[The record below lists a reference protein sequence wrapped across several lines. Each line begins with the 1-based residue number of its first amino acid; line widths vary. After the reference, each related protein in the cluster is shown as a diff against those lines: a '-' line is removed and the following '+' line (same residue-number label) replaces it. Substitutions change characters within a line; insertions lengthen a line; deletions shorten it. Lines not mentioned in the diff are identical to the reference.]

1 MKKINTLTLALVAL
15 FSLNLMANNG
25 GISSLTANFTTGDP
39 AIQSINALSFGPEGI
54 LFVGDSK
61 NAEVI
66 AIDTKDN
73 TTAAAPKEIKMNKV
87 DAKIAALL
95 GTTVDQ
101 ITIQDMA
108 INPTSKMIYFA
119 VHHTNGTPV
128 LLKTDGVEF
137 THVPLTA
144 VSHSKIGLTEPIAAD
159 AKDKRGRNLRVWA
172 ISDLNYYNGKVMV
185 SGLSNEEFAS
195 TFRSIPFPFKDE
207 QTHTTLEI
215 YHAAHGKYETHA
227 PIKTF
232 LPFAL
237 EGVDHLIAS
246 YTCTPLVV
254 FPMDQLKQGQHSTG
268 RTVAELGNWNT
279 PLDIIAMEKDGE
291 SYLLMANS
299 ARAVMKIKASEVAN
313 NDYYLTDKVEER
325 SGTAGANFINLP
337 FVNVQQ
343 LDKLSD
349 SQFLMLQRK
358 SNGDLDLVTQSSRW
372 L

>member
-1 MKKINTLTLALVAL
+1 MKKINTLILTLVLLV
-15 FSLNLMANNG
+15 SINLTANTNDP
-25 GISSLTANFTTGDP
+25 SALTANFIIGNP
-39 AIQSINALSFGPEGI
+39 EVQSINALSFGPEGI
-54 LFVGDSK
+54 LFIGDSK
-61 NAEVI
+61 GAVVT

-73 TTAAAPKEIKMNKV
+73 TSAAAPKEIKMEQV
-87 DAKIAALL
+87 DETIAAML
-95 GTTVDQ
+95 GTTSDQ

-108 INPTSKMIYFA
+108 INPVSKMIYFA
-119 VHHTNGTPV
+119 VHHSNGTPV
-128 LLKTDGVEF
+128 LLKTDGEEIV
-137 THVPLTA
+137 HVPLTEI
-144 VSHSKIGLTEPIAAD
+144 SHSKIDLTDPIAAD
-159 AKDKRGRNLRVWA
+159 AKDKRGRELRKWA

-195 TFRSIPFPFKDE
+195 TFRSIPFPFKEE
-207 QTHTTLEI
+207 QTHATLEI
-215 YHAAHGKYETHA
+215 YHAAHGQYETHA

-232 LPFAL
+232 LPFSI
-237 EGVDHLIAS
+237 EGEDHLIAS

-254 FPMDQLKQGQHSTG
+254 FPMEQLKEGQHSTG

-299 ARAVMKIKASEVAN
+299 SRAVMKIKVSDVAN
-313 NDYYLTDKVEER
+313 NDYYLTEKVAER

-358 SNGDLDLVTQSSRW
+358 GNGNLDLVTQGNRW